1 MDEGGPAPDVDG
13 ERYEQGIH
21 QDSSMHD
28 DHPKGLDD
36 RHGAENDDSDDA
48 GGHQFGSPETD
59 HRAER
64 RGLST
69 DALAEEL
76 EEAMATV
83 TQLQDR
89 NRQWRGRVLQMKRD
103 GAAKDETIARLE
115 QQVQELQER
124 LALAL
129 LADAPTPAHGND
141 SNDEGRSV
149 GMPTTPIAGLGGMLK
164 PNCCVSSRQETVTV
178 AARSHA
184 TIVVDVPERAMLWFR
199 FWLRRP
205 RGWAVAGHTTDIA
218 FSLHKELAV
227 SRRAVGAG
235 SAAAGRAS
243 SERPPDV
250 ATPTATAMGA
260 KDASEQQQSNG
271 EGVVPGEEVPEKHSA
286 DNVSISEGGDDKR
299 LEAVALPWNAFTD
312 MSIITC
318 SALGEE
324 SGGMATVGSGTM
336 ITAPI
341 RACASEEQPCGG
353 IWGAAAQSCRLVLNW
368 DNSFSRLRRKVLS
381 FEVKVF
387 GCDSAGSVNDDA
399 GDDDN
404 NDELAGN
411 DGRDAGHD
419 ASAATDES

>member
-1 MDEGGPAPDVDG
+1 MDEDGPATDVDL
-13 ERYEQGIH
+13 EHYEQGIDH
-21 QDSSMHD
+21 NSSMHD
-28 DHPKGLDD
+28 DHLERRHE
-36 RHGAENDDSDDA
+36 RHGGENDDSDDA

-115 QQVQELQER
+115 QQVQELRER

-129 LADAPTPAHGND
+129 LADAPSPTHDRD
-141 SNDEGRSV
+141 SNNEGSSD

-164 PNCCVSSRQETVTV
+164 PNCCVSSRQETLTV

-184 TIVVDVPERAMLWFR
+184 VIVVDVPERAVLWFR

-227 SRRAVGAG
+227 PRRALGAG
-235 SAAAGRAS
+235 MAAAGRAS
-243 SERPPDV
+243 SERAPIAD
-250 ATPTATAMGA
+250 APTVIVIGA

-271 EGVVPGEEVPEKHSA
+271 LGMVPSKEAAEKHSA
-286 DNVSISEGGDDKR
+286 DNVSMSEGGDDKR
-299 LEAVALPWNAFTD
+299 VEAVALPWNAFTD

-318 SALGEE
+318 SALGED
-324 SGGMATVGSGTM
+324 SGMATVGSGKM

-341 RACASEEQPCGG
+341 RACASQEQPCGG
-353 IWGAAAQSCRLVLNW
+353 IWGAAAQSCRLVLKW
-368 DNSFSRLRRKVLS
+368 DNSFSRLRRKVVS

-387 GCDSAGSVNDDA
+387 GCDSAGSVDNDD
-399 GDDDN
+399 GDDDD
-404 NDELAGN
+404 NDQLAVN
-411 DGRDAGHD
+411 DGRVGGHD
-419 ASAATDES
+419 ASAASDES